1 MSDMRA
7 SRKRHIRKR
16 HICLVLLYALIL
28 AGILF
33 GWVFFDDEEPA
44 VESYGSLTGRFESDI
59 SVEYAGKTMY
69 YRESEITNY
78 LLIGMDRED
87 MDPADYQDGGQADFL
102 LMLSVDRV
110 NRTITPVMIDRD
122 TMTPVQTYGTFGNA
136 AGTRTMQICL
146 AQAYS
151 GSGVSGSDNTSA
163 AVSGLLYGVKID
175 RCLVMDL
182 GGIVL
187 LNDAVGGVT
196 VTLEDDMTVL
206 DPALVKGG
214 TVHLT
219 GELAEHFV
227 RGRRTVADGTNAA
240 RMRRQSA
247 YIDALVSQ
255 IRLKMAEN
263 DNFAKELM
271 NILSGHMQSDTPENT
286 LISEANAYGGYE
298 WQPLQTLPGTH
309 RTGEDGFAEF
319 WPDEPALSEIIV
331 DIWFE

>member
-1 MSDMRA
+1 VSDIRG
-7 SRKRHIRKR
+7 SRKRHITKS
-16 HICLVLLYALIL
+16 HICLLLLYGIIL
-28 AGILF
+28 AGIVLF
-33 GWVFFDDEEPA
+33 WVFFDKEEPA
-44 VESYGSLTGRFESDI
+44 AETFGSLDGRFESDI
-59 SVEYAGKTMY
+59 SIVHNGNTLH

-78 LLIGMDRED
+78 LLIGMDREYMSPVD
-87 MDPADYQDGGQADFL
+87 FQDGGQADFL

-110 NRTITPVMIDRD
+110 NRTITPLMIDRD

-151 GSGVSGSDNTSA
+151 GSGVTGSDNTSA

-175 RCLVMDL
+175 RCIMLDL

-187 LNDAVGGVT
+187 LNDAIGGVT
-196 VTLEDDMTVL
+196 VTLEDDMTML
-206 DPALVKGG
+206 DPALIKGE

-227 RGRRTVADGTNAA
+227 RGRMTVGDGTNAA

-247 YIDALVSQ
+247 YIDALVAQ
-255 IRLKMAEN
+255 TRLQMAEN
-263 DNFAKELM
+263 ENFVKDLM
-271 NILSGHMQSDTPENT
+271 NILSGHMQSATPENT
-286 LISEANAYGGYE
+286 LISEANAYGSYE

-309 RTGEDGFAEF
+309 RTGEDGFSEF